1 VYDFSPSPEQ
11 EQVVARV
18 RALMDELVYPNE
30 SKSVPHRGLPRDLLR
45 HLQARVKTEGL
56 WAAHLPK
63 EAGGLGMGNLT
74 LGLINEQLGRSPIAP
89 RIFGTSAPDTGNTE
103 ILWLAATPEQKRKYL
118 EPLVADEVRS
128 CIAMTEPEVSG
139 SDPTQIRSTAVWDGD
154 AWVINGHKWFI
165 TNANGAAFAIVF
177 AITDPNAPPHRRA
190 SMFIVD
196 TDTPGYE
203 FVREVPVMGEHSEGG
218 HCELRFVDCRVPADA
233 MLGEPGGGFA
243 LAQARLGPGRITHC
257 MRWIGV
263 AQRAFELMLA
273 RATERET
280 RGQKLASFQTIQN
293 WIADSA
299 AEIHAHRLMTLHA
312 AWLMDSGSDAR
323 TEISI
328 IKFFGARVLHDVL
341 DRAIQVHG
349 ALGFSQDSPL
359 EGWYREARAA
369 RIYDGPDEVH
379 RMVVAR
385 QILRQFGIGRAEAPS
400 LAAV

>member
-1 VYDFSPSPEQ
+1 MYDFSPSPDQ
-11 EQVVARV
+11 ARV
-18 RALMDELVYPNE
+18 IERVRGLMDALVYPNE
-30 SKSVPHRGLPRDLLR
+30 PHMVPHRGLPSEILR
-45 HLQARVKTEGL
+45 ALQARVKEEGL
-56 WAAHLPK
+56 WAAHLP
-63 EAGGLGMGNLT
+63 ADSGGLGMGNVT

-103 ILWLAATPEQKRKYL
+103 ILHLAATAEQRRKFL

-139 SDPTQIRSTAVWDGD
+139 SDPTQIRTSAVWDGD

-165 TNANGAAFAIVF
+165 TNAHGAAFAIVF
-177 AITDPNAPPHRRA
+177 AITDPEAAPHKRA
-190 SMFIVD
+190 SMFIVP
-196 TDTPGYE
+196 TDTPGYQ
-203 FVREVPVMGEHSEGG
+203 FVREVPVMGEFSEGG
-218 HCELRFVDCRVPADA
+218 HCELRFVDMRVPAENI
-233 MLGEPGGGFA
+233 LGERGGGFA

-273 RATERET
+273 RALERET
-280 RGQKLASFQTIQN
+280 RGQKLADFQTIQN

-299 AEIHAHRLMTLHA
+299 AEIHGLRLMTLQA
-312 AWLMDSGSDAR
+312 AWLMDNKADSR
-323 TEISI
+323 TEISM
-328 IKFFGARVLHDVL
+328 IKFVGAKVLHDVL

-359 EGWYREARAA
+359 ESWYREARAA

-385 QILRQFGIGRAEAPS
+385 QVLRQFGASRSEAPRPV
-400 LAAV
+400 AV

>member
-1 VYDFSPSPEQ
+1 VYDFSPSPDQ
-11 EQVVARV
+11 QSVVERV

-30 SKSVPHRGLPRDLLR
+30 SQSVPHRGLPRDLLKQ
-45 HLQARVKTEGL
+45 LQARVKAEGL

-63 EAGGLGMGNLT
+63 EAGGLGMGNVT

-118 EPLVADEVRS
+118 EPLVADNVRS

-139 SDPTQIRSTAVWDGD
+139 SDPTQIRTTAVRDGD
-154 AWVINGHKWFI
+154 DWVINGHKWFI
-165 TNANGAAFAIVF
+165 TNANGAVFAIVF
-177 AITDPNAPPHRRA
+177 AITDPGAAAHRRA
-190 SMFIVD
+190 SMFIVE
-196 TDTPGYE
+196 TNTPGYE
-203 FVREVPVMGEHSEGG
+203 MVREVPVMGEQSEGG
-218 HCELRFVDCRVPADA
+218 HCELRFTNCRVPAES
-233 MLGEPGGGFA
+233 MLGERGGGFA
-243 LAQARLGPGRITHC
+243 LAQARLGAGRITHC

-273 RATERET
+273 RALDRET
-280 RGQKLASFQTIQN
+280 RGQKLADFQTIQN

-299 AEIHAHRLMTLHA
+299 AEIHGFRLMTLQA
-312 AWLMDSGSDAR
+312 AWLMDNGADAR
-323 TEISI
+323 TEISM
-328 IKFFGARVLHDVL
+328 IKFVGARVLHDVL

-349 ALGFSQDSPL
+349 AMGFSQDSPL
-359 EGWYREARAA
+359 ESWYREARAA

-385 QILRQFGIGRAEAPS
+385 QILRHFGAARSEAPK
-400 LAAV
+400 LVAV